1 MTRWEKQ
8 NLWDKHPERGAKM
21 LNDLENWFEEVESE
35 RRTIPDDE
43 RIGV

>member
-1 MTRWEKQ
+1 MICGTSIRT
-8 NLWDKHPERGAKM
+8 RGAKM
-21 LNDLENWFEEVESE
+21 LNDLENWFDEVESE